1 MKKFI
6 AISALLFM
14 LALSAHVGTGFIYS
28 LVGFRP
34 EILVEFDHF
43 VQVNFFNQFGR
54 VLTMSGMFLFS
65 FGAGYT
71 LIARAERDS

>member
-1 MKKFI
+1 MNKLI
-6 AISALLFM
+6 AITALLFM
-14 LALSAHVGTGFIYS
+14 LVLSAHVGTGFIYPLIGS
-28 LVGFRP
+28 RP